1 MDLVTGKGWRPKGS
15 RRVRPLPLPC
25 PHAVQTIST
34 GAAVSD
40 VLRRAQVV
48 SAAAGKAWT
57 APRRRTYELLAQS
70 GRAMKA
76 YDLLTAFRPG
86 SKPTTAP
93 PTIYRSLGFLVEL
106 GLVHRLES
114 LNAFIACR
122 RPARAHVAEF
132 LICDCCGAVEECG
145 LDSRLAAE
153 PAADLK
159 GFQIA
164 RVLVEVHGRCAT
176 CQPSAFD

>member
-1 MDLVTGKGWRPKGS
+1 MVAERFD
-15 RRVRPLPLPC
+15 
-25 PHAVQTIST
+25 H
-34 GAAVSD
+34 
-40 VLRRAQVV
+40 
-48 SAAAGKAWT
+48 AAAGKAWT